1 MRNDLLKIVVNPP
14 RRSGTPPEE
23 GILFSF
29 YSFPSSEGWP
39 QAGVGR
45 VQSGWVVFNN
55 PPIHHSTIPRI

>member
-45 VQSGWVVFNN
+45 VQ
-55 PPIHHSTIPRI
+55 